1 MSGFTVSAK
10 ACGVVPVIGATVMKF
25 DPPAVVAAVETVKA
39 KGDPE
44 LVI

>member
-10 ACGVVPVIGATVMKF
+10 ACGVVPAIGATVMKF
-25 DPPAVVAAVETVKA
+25 GPPAVVAAVETVKA
-39 KGDPE
+39 NCVPE